1 MTPSGQ
7 NSEQFSK
14 SDVKTITTIVKLQKD
29 VEYIVTKMDE
39 INEKFDDFNQ
49 ELTGNG
55 YPEKGLFYKVTSLEI
70 RLKLLTKVLSIV
82 GMALLILVAS
92 EFWNLIVN

>member
-1 MTPSGQ
+1 MTSSEQ

-29 VEYIVTKMDE
+29 VEYIVTKIDE
-39 INEKFDDFNQ
+39 INDKFNDFNQ

-55 YPEKGLFYKVTSLEI
+55 NPQRGLFYRVTSLEI
-70 RLKLLTKVLSIV
+70 RLKLLTKVLSAV
-82 GMALLILVAS
+82 GIALLMLVAN
-92 EFWNLIVN
+92 ELWHLVVN